1 MSQTDERRTF
11 NIEHRTSKRRISFD
25 VGRSMLNVR
34 CFIAFL
40 FVLISIPAFAQ
51 PLPKLIL
58 LTQSKGFVHD
68 VVKHPD
74 GGPNLVQKTFAS
86 IAEKSKLF
94 ELETSEDASIL
105 TPEKL
110 KQTRIVVFYTTGDLP
125 MDLKVFDQWIRDGG
139 SFLAV
144 HTGTDTFH
152 GNADYLKIIDGE
164 FNGHPWV
171 SKTKVTLKLDDPT
184 HPTVAMF

>member
-1 MSQTDERRTF
+1 MKIRTVLLV
-11 NIEHRTSKRRISFD
+11 IIT
-25 VGRSMLNVR
+25 
-34 CFIAFL
+34 FINAL
-40 FVLISIPAFAQ
+40 ALAE

-74 GGPNLVQKTFAS
+74 GGPSVVQKTFAS
-86 IAEKSKLF
+86 IAERSKLF
-94 ELETSEDASIL
+94 ELETTEDASIL

-125 MDLKVFDQWIRDGG
+125 MDLKVFDQWIKDGG
-139 SFLAV
+139 GFFAT

-152 GNADYLKIIDGE
+152 GN
-164 FNGHPWV
+164 
-171 SKTKVTLKLDDPT
+171 
-184 HPTVAMF
+184 